1 MFYKFALQFLEYY
14 SSIIYVIYHR
24 VFGKCSVVK
33 YHYYNIVRK
42 GNSMNIEQALID
54 FGFVERKMNLCL
66 HKSEYIFKLKEVHVE
81 VYPESPFD
89 SSATF
94 MLVLRA
100 SEKNATA
107 YLGFNRIVLKK
118 NDTNETHMINI
129 LASKV
134 NKCYYKG
141 CPDYTYGEFIL
152 NIQNIWYRITVF
164 N

>member
-1 MFYKFALQFLEYY
+1 MYVLWQILYY
-14 SSIIYVIYHR
+14 
-24 VFGKCSVVK
+24 
-33 YHYYNIVRK
+33 IVRK
-42 GNSMNIEQALID
+42 GNCMVTEQD
-54 FGFVERKMNLCL
+54 FTKFGFVRRKMNLSL
-66 HKSEYIFKLKEVHVE
+66 NKSESIFKLKEVYVE
-81 VYPESPFD
+81 VYQESPFD
-89 SSATF
+89 SSASF
-94 MLVLRA
+94 MLALRA

-107 YLGFNRIVLKK
+107 SLGFDRIVLKK

-134 NKCYYKG
+134 TDCYYKG